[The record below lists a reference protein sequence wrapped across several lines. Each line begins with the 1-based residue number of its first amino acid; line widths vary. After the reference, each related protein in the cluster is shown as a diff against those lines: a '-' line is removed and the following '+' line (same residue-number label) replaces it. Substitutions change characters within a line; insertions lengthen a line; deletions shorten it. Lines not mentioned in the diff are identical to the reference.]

1 MLVKEGS
8 FLPLSPDHLCPRPV
22 PVLPS
27 SLAAQIESDSDTTL
41 KLLVTISDPP
51 SRPHVFPSWEEAA
64 SAVPASAEDPQT
76 GTAADVATGTEAGTA
91 TEAETGSEEGTG
103 TGDEAGS
110 EAGGETPVEDSLGTV
125 AGEAGDDSWPRKD
138 EL

>member
-1 MLVKEGS
+1 M
-8 FLPLSPDHLCPRPV
+8 
-22 PVLPS
+22 
-27 SLAAQIESDSDTTL
+27 
-41 KLLVTISDPP
+41 
-51 SRPHVFPSWEEAA
+51 
-64 SAVPASAEDPQT
+64 PASAEDPQT